1 MNISTLLGF
10 VLSTLVFF
18 TAVYKSSSNFAI
30 FLDFHAFLI
39 VFGGTCTASLVCFN
53 QKKLLSL
60 FKVFLYRILGLN
72 KRDYAKLIEEIINL
86 SRAYQQSPRA
96 YEDQISQV
104 TDPFLSDAAE
114 VLFWTESDVPPEQL
128 RDLLETRAGTHF
140 EQYMDQ
146 ANMFRTIARFPPAFG
161 LLGTTLGMI
170 TLLQS
175 LGSIATKN
183 QIGPSMAIGLVATLY
198 GIALS
203 NFIFIPIA
211 ENLTKQTKEDM
222 VARRIV
228 VEGIMLIYEKLPL
241 RFIEDKVKSF
251 LLPGERGPSITGPGS
266 KGADKRMAA

>member
-1 MNISTLLGF
+1 MNFSTLLGF
-10 VLSTLVFF
+10 VLSAVVFF
-18 TAVYKSSSNFAI
+18 SAVVKSTTNFGI
-30 FLDFHAFLI
+30 FFDFHAFLI

-53 QKKLLSL
+53 QKKLFALV
-60 FKVFLYRILGLN
+60 KVFIYRIMGLN
-72 KRDYAKLIEEIINL
+72 KRNYPKLIEEVIRL
-86 SRAYQQSPRA
+86 TQAYQQSSRA
-96 YEDQISQV
+96 YEDEISQV

-114 VLFWTESDVPPEQL
+114 VLFWIESDVPPEQL

-146 ANMFRTIARFPPAFG
+146 ANMFRTISKFPPAFG

-175 LGSIATKN
+175 LGAIASKN
-183 QIGPSMAIGLVATLY
+183 QIGPAMAIGLVATLY

-203 NFIFIPIA
+203 NFLFIPIA

-228 VEGIMLIYEKLPL
+228 VEGIMLIYEKLPP
-241 RFIEDKVKSF
+241 RFVEEKIKSF
-251 LLPGERGPSITGPGS
+251 LLPGERGPAIVGNT
-266 KGADKRMAA
+266 KTTKNRMAA